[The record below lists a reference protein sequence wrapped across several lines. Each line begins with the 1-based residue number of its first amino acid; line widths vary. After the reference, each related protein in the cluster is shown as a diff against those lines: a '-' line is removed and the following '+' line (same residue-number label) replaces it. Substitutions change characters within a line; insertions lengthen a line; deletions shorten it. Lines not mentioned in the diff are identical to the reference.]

1 MVPPPKSTDPLK
13 YPVATRSPLPSAA
26 KDFTACSLAS
36 PKVRDQTCTPVDENL
51 PMKMSRALQVISPPL
66 RPLRLM
72 LPDPFPVIP
81 AAKTLPLRSV
91 ATARPV
97 SPRVEVKALAHAT
110 LPVTE
115 SYFTRKV

>member
-36 PKVRDQTCTPVDENL
+36 PKVRDQTCTPVAENL
-51 PMKMSRALQVISPPL
+51 PIKMSMGLQVSSPPL
-66 RPLRLM
+66 TPLRLM
-72 LPDPFPVIP
+72 LPDPFPVLP
-81 AAKTLPLRSV
+81 PAKTLPLESV

-97 SPRVEVKALAHAT
+97 SPQVEVKALAHAT
-110 LPVTE
+110 LPAAE
-115 SYFTRKV
+115 SYFTRKL